1 MYIYKYIPQSCLL
14 KIDGRHWTR
23 WHGVWNV
30 KREQRRAPRGSLQAF
45 LPEFSQLNMCIFNHF
60 HVFWPDISRA
70 IWYHQSKF
78 IVPWKFINIS
88 IYIYPCAFSAAWF
101 PAVSGFPSLGDGHR
115 QEISIATART
125 HGPSWLVCVWPTSVR
140 MLRGDSSE
148 VVQVNEV
155 VLKQFGIPQNCRFR
169 MF

>member
-1 MYIYKYIPQSCLL
+1 MTWRLECEKRTAQSTPWEFAVILTWIFTAHVHFQSFSCVLTRHFQGNMISSIKIHSALEIYQY
-14 KIDGRHWTR
+14 
-23 WHGVWNV
+23 
-30 KREQRRAPRGSLQAF
+30 
-45 LPEFSQLNMCIFNHF
+45 F
-60 HVFWPDISRA
+60 H
-70 IWYHQSKF
+70 
-78 IVPWKFINIS
+78 

-101 PAVSGFPSLGDGHR
+101 PAVSVFPSLGDGHR

-125 HGPSWLVCVWPTSVR
+125 HGPSRLVCVWPTSVR
-140 MLRGDSSE
+140 MLRGDSE